1 MLGKKFPHSIKTET
15 VKIEEIPPA
24 IPSGP
29 AWMPNPVRSQSLI
42 HPTALVDPKAELGE
56 GVEVGP
62 FSIIEAEVK
71 IDSGTQIASHVIIKS
86 GTTVGKNCQIG
97 HGSVLGTLPQSIGF
111 KAEEKTYLILGDN
124 NVIREYVTLNR
135 GTEHRQK
142 TVIGANC
149 FIMTYAH
156 VGHDCI
162 VGNHVILTN
171 GVNLGGHVVLEDYVG
186 IGGMTPVHQFTR
198 IGCHAFVGGGYRAV
212 KDIPP
217 YILASG
223 EPLQFAGLNVVGLK
237 RRGFKPEDLT
247 QIKHAYRILYREHL
261 NVTQAIAMIKETL
274 PPSAVIQNIVDF
286 IESSERGIMK

>member
-1 MLGKKFPHSIKTET
+1 M
-15 VKIEEIPPA
+15 
-24 IPSGP
+24 
-29 AWMPNPVRSQSLI
+29 I
-42 HPTALVDPKAELGE
+42 HQMALVDPQAELGA

-62 FSIIEAEVK
+62 FAVIEAEVK
-71 IDSGTQIASHVIIKS
+71 IGDGTQIASNVLIKS

-111 KAEEKTYLILGDN
+111 NPAEKTYLILGDN

-135 GTEHRQK
+135 GTEHRHK
-142 TVIGANC
+142 TVIGSNC

-162 VGNHVILTN
+162 IGNNVILTN
-171 GVNLGGHVVLEDYVG
+171 AVNLGGHVEIEDYVG

-198 IGCHAFVGGGYRAV
+198 IGCHAFVGGGFRAV

-237 RRGFKPEDLT
+237 RRGFNAEDLV
-247 QIKHAYRILYREHL
+247 QIKQAYRILYQKHL
-261 NVTQAIAMIKETL
+261 NVTQALAQIKETL
-274 PPSAVIQNIVDF
+274 PSSPVIRNIVEF
-286 IESSERGIMK
+286 IENSERGIMK